1 MIRSMFKLPKHK
13 KFEYQPRYYDP
24 VKEEMEQ
31 RIAEVEGRGA
41 SVNRMRSFK
50 RQLEFQDKFK
60 EATSDRL
67 FFARMQ
73 HQRNMS
79 RLRFLLIVNI
89 LLIIVIFAI
98 YKLL

>member
-1 MIRSMFKLPKHK
+1 MIRSMFRLPKHR

-24 VKEEMEQ
+24 VKEELEQ
-31 RIAEVEGRGA
+31 RITEVKNRGA
-41 SVNRMRSFK
+41 SVNRMHNFR
-50 RQLEFQDKFK
+50 RQLAFQDKFK

-73 HQRNMS
+73 HQKNMS
-79 RLRFLLIVNI
+79 RLRFLLIINI